1 MARQAFQVSPG
12 LPSFCFDL
20 TSYLGR
26 VHQNNTICLVLA
38 FLPFHT
44 SPMLSTVLS
53 LIPDNLSPTLR
64 FLHPYVQSLANPPH
78 HAIVHAASTNRQ
90 LFTALSAFVLKS
102 SHLGLQH
109 PILYSFWAAI
119 ASEAVAAMLDQ
130 GRSARREAQK
140 QNQED
145 IVLLL
150 LPILNNG
157 LCADNVSDLR
167 VGCYMILTI
176 LASKA
181 SLDDAV
187 TSVMMEA
194 VTSEWAQ
201 TSHAGLIC
209 LSVLAEQKR
218 TAGLPK
224 KAFRA
229 VTALE
234 CLDDDLMELNTQ
246 YKIDKLVLGV
256 ALGIVSGLENARDAS
271 GLRLLRTLM
280 EAKIMSD
287 ASIKVVIKSLISR
300 LQMTTPN
307 LNSRFDVQ
315 GSFADLVLR
324 LHDSKDIGAIIHSSM
339 AESNFGWGSLEKK
352 LQMVI
357 RSKDSTPEQLV
368 EDVGMKDADGHTT
381 PGDFETLT
389 SRIPTRTAYEIS
401 FLSHSDSYVYSSLAH
416 AFLSIYT
423 STIDLERFSDLPVL
437 RKTLGMTEPLF
448 LSFFVRI
455 WCGHGPAKA
464 RTAAIWAVVEY
475 LRKETLAADVQMLL
489 PYILYALADK
499 SSSVRRAAA
508 DLVLVLAFAYR
519 TMADKGIR
527 DADKP
532 ILGQQQIYGQGS
544 ETQAVIWLSNKEAAR
559 IIVDLMVPGL
569 EECILD
575 GSYVSQLLSDNLNG
589 TALSRG
595 SKTIQKELKKSLR
608 LALLSSICS
617 HVLNTPL
624 FAVKFRL
631 LQMLNQVPKV
641 GSISRTK
648 LLLPL
653 LSIIRERGQHE
664 LERICDQEN
673 LSSSELLDRVVSIVV
688 PGDREGIQALK
699 SVIEPQ
705 DILNFPGLRVAA
717 LRRLQ
722 TNWTSIKVDL
732 QHSLAKTLLESA
744 VGNLES
750 GAKSDQDT
758 EAMETLRMLPL
769 STAILQSFL
778 ENLPS
783 ISDNLQEKL
792 PVSKRRRTTHSHS
805 NETGTPNDTTPASV
819 VRQSTFVLELVG
831 DANPER
837 RPELLGYLF
846 QIMRDLQRA
855 QSFPV
860 TAVVYMQVLAIE
872 SMLAIV
878 KNAGVRTHRSY
889 AVKDIY

>member
-1 MARQAFQVSPG
+1 MYFV
-12 LPSFCFDL
+12 L
-20 TSYLGR
+20 TNSLDR
-26 VHQNNTICLVLA
+26 VHQNNTMCLVLA

-64 FLHPYVQSLANPPH
+64 FLHPYVKSLANPPH

-90 LFTALSAFVLKS
+90 LFTAMSAFVLKS

-109 PILYSFWAAI
+109 PILYSFWASI
-119 ASEAVAAMLDQ
+119 ATQAVAAMLDQ
-130 GRSARREAQK
+130 GRCARREARK
-140 QNQED
+140 QNHED

-150 LPILNNG
+150 LPILNDG
-157 LCADNVSDLR
+157 LCADNVPDIR

-181 SLDDAV
+181 SLDDAA

-229 VTALE
+229 VVALE

-246 YKIDKLVLGV
+246 YRIDKLVLGI

-271 GLRLLRTLM
+271 GLRLLRTLL
-280 EAKIMSD
+280 EAKILSD
-287 ASIKVVIKSLISR
+287 ASIKAVIMSLISR
-300 LQMTTPN
+300 FQMTPPH
-307 LNSRFDVQ
+307 LNSKFDVQ
-315 GSFADLVLR
+315 GSIADLILH
-324 LHDSKDIGAIIHSSM
+324 LHDLEDIGAITHSSM
-339 AESNFGWGSLEKK
+339 AESNFGWDSLEKE
-352 LQMVI
+352 LRSVI
-357 RSKDSTPEQLV
+357 RSKDSTPGQLV
-368 EDVGMKDADGHTT
+368 EDAAMKDADCHTT

-423 STIDLERFSDLPVL
+423 STTDLERFSDLPVL

-455 WCGHGPAKA
+455 WCGQGPAKA
-464 RTAAIWAVVEY
+464 RTAAIWTVVEY
-475 LRKETLAADVQMLL
+475 LRKETLVADVQMLL
-489 PYILYALADK
+489 PYILYALADI

-519 TMADKGIR
+519 TMADKGVR
-527 DADKP
+527 DAHKP

-544 ETQAVIWLSNKEAAR
+544 QTQAVIWLSNKEAAR

-575 GSYVSQLLSDNLNG
+575 GSHVSQLLSDNLNG
-589 TALSRG
+589 PALSQG

-617 HVLNTPL
+617 HVVYTPL
-624 FAVKFRL
+624 LAVKFRL
-631 LQMLNQVPKV
+631 LKMLNQVPKV

-648 LLLPL
+648 LLRPL
-653 LSIIRERGQHE
+653 LSIIMQRGQHE
-664 LERICDQEN
+664 FERICNEEHLN
-673 LSSSELLDRVVSIVV
+673 SSDFLDRVVSIVV

-699 SVIEPQ
+699 SIIEPQ
-705 DILNFPGLRVAA
+705 GILNFPGLRVAA
-717 LRRLQ
+717 LHRLQ
-722 TNWTSIKVDL
+722 NIWTSIKVDL
-732 QHSLAKTLLESA
+732 QHSLAKSLLESA
-744 VGNLES
+744 VGNLGS

-758 EAMETLRMLPL
+758 EAMETLRILPL
-769 STAILQSFL
+769 STAILLSFL

-783 ISDNLQEKL
+783 VSDNIQEKL
-792 PVSKRRRTTHSHS
+792 PVSKRRRTIHSHS
-805 NETGTPNDTTPASV
+805 NESGTPSELTPASV

-831 DANPER
+831 DAKIER
-837 RPELLGYLF
+837 RYELLGCLF

-860 TAVVYMQVLAIE
+860 TAVGYMQVLAIE

-878 KNAGVRTHRSY
+878 NNADVRSH
-889 AVKDIY
+889 

>member
-1 MARQAFQVSPG
+1 MVYFV
-12 LPSFCFDL
+12 L
-20 TSYLGR
+20 TSYLDR
-26 VHQNNTICLVLA
+26 VHQNNTICLVFA

-44 SPMLSTVLS
+44 SPILSTVLS

-64 FLHPYVQSLANPPH
+64 FLHPYVQSLVNPPH

-90 LFTALSAFVLKS
+90 LFTAMNSFVLKS

-109 PILYSFWAAI
+109 PILYSFWASI

-130 GRSARREAQK
+130 GRCARRESQK
-140 QNQED
+140 QNHED

-150 LPILNNG
+150 LPILNDG
-157 LCADNVSDLR
+157 LCADNVPDLR

-187 TSVMMEA
+187 ISAMMEA

-224 KAFRA
+224 KAFKA

-234 CLDDDLMELNTQ
+234 CLDDDLVELNTQ
-246 YKIDKLVLGV
+246 YKIDKLVQGV
-256 ALGIVSGLENARDAS
+256 ALGIVSGLESARDAS
-271 GLRLLRTLM
+271 GLRLLRTLL

-287 ASIKVVIKSLISR
+287 ASIKAVIMMLISR
-300 LQMTTPN
+300 FQTTTPH

-315 GSFADLVLR
+315 GSLADLILR
-324 LHDSKDIGAIIHSSM
+324 LHNSKDIGPITHSSM
-339 AESNFGWGSLEKK
+339 AESNFGWGSLQKE
-352 LQMVI
+352 LQSVV

-368 EDVGMKDADGHTT
+368 EDVGMKDAGRHTT
-381 PGDFETLT
+381 PGDFEALT

-401 FLSHSDSYVYSSLAH
+401 FLSHSDSYVYSSLVQ

-437 RKTLGMTEPLF
+437 RKPLGMTEPLF

-455 WCGHGPAKA
+455 WCGHSPPKA
-464 RTAAIWAVVEY
+464 RRAAIWTVVEY

-489 PYILYALADK
+489 PYILYALADI
-499 SSSVRRAAA
+499 SSIVRRAAA

-544 ETQAVIWLSNKEAAR
+544 ETQAVIWLSNNEAAR

-589 TALSRG
+589 PALSKG

-608 LALLSSICS
+608 LALLRSICS
-617 HVLNTPL
+617 HVLYTPL
-624 FAVKFRL
+624 FAVKFCL
-631 LQMLNQVPKV
+631 LKMLNQVPKV
-641 GSISRTK
+641 GSISRTQ
-648 LLLPL
+648 LLRPL
-653 LSIIRERGQHE
+653 LSIIMKRGQHE
-664 LERICDQEN
+664 LERICDEEHLN
-673 LSSSELLDRVVSIVV
+673 SSEFLDRVVSIVV

-699 SVIEPQ
+699 SIIEPQ
-705 DILNFPGLRVAA
+705 EILNFPGLRVAA
-717 LRRLQ
+717 LHRLQ
-722 TNWTSIKVDL
+722 TIWTSIKVDL
-732 QHSLAKTLLESA
+732 QHSLAKSLLESA
-744 VGNLES
+744 VGNLGS

-758 EAMETLRMLPL
+758 EAMETLRILPL
-769 STAILQSFL
+769 STAILQSFF
-778 ENLPS
+778 EGLPS
-783 ISDNLQEKL
+783 ISENLQEKL
-792 PVSKRRRTTHSHS
+792 PVSKRRRTVHSHS
-805 NETGTPNDTTPASV
+805 NETGMPSERTPTSV
-819 VRQSTFVLELVG
+819 VRQSTLVLELVG
-831 DANPER
+831 DAKIER
-837 RPELLGYLF
+837 RPELLGCLF

-860 TAVVYMQVLAIE
+860 SAVGYMQVLAIE
-872 SMLAIV
+872 GMLAIV
-878 KNAGVRTHRSY
+878 KNADVRTH
-889 AVKDIY
+889 

>member
-1 MARQAFQVSPG
+1 MARQTFQVSRG
-12 LPSFCFDL
+12 LPSVYFVL
-20 TSYLGR
+20 TSYLDR
-26 VHQNNTICLVLA
+26 VHQNNTVCLVLA

-53 LIPDNLSPTLR
+53 LIPDDLSPTLR
-64 FLHPYVQSLANPPH
+64 FLRPYVQSPANPPH

-90 LFTALSAFVLKS
+90 LFTAMSAFVLKS

-109 PILYSFWAAI
+109 SILYSFWASI
-119 ASEAVAAMLDQ
+119 ATEAVAAMLDQ
-130 GRSARREAQK
+130 GRCARREARK
-140 QNQED
+140 QNHED

-150 LPILNNG
+150 LPILNDG
-157 LCADNVSDLR
+157 LCADNVPDLR

-229 VTALE
+229 VIALE

-246 YKIDKLVLGV
+246 YRTDKLVLGI

-271 GLRLLRTLM
+271 GLRLLRTLL

-287 ASIKVVIKSLISR
+287 ASIRAVIMSLISR
-300 LQMTTPN
+300 FQMTTPH
-307 LNSRFDVQ
+307 LNSKFDVQ
-315 GSFADLVLR
+315 GSMADLILH
-324 LHDSKDIGAIIHSSM
+324 LHDSKDIRAIIHSSM
-339 AESNFGWGSLEKK
+339 TDSNFGWDSLEKE
-352 LQMVI
+352 LQSVI
-357 RSKDSTPEQLV
+357 RSKDSTPGQLV
-368 EDVGMKDADGHTT
+368 EDARMKDADCHTT

-416 AFLSIYT
+416 TFLSIYT
-423 STIDLERFSDLPVL
+423 STTDLEKFSDLPVL

-464 RTAAIWAVVEY
+464 RTAAIWTVVEY
-475 LRKETLAADVQMLL
+475 LRKETLVADVQMLL
-489 PYILYALADK
+489 PYILYALADI
-499 SSSVRRAAA
+499 SSGVRRAAA
-508 DLVLVLAFAYR
+508 DLVLVLALAYR

-527 DADKP
+527 DADRP

-589 TALSRG
+589 PALSQG

-617 HVLNTPL
+617 HVLYTPL

-631 LQMLNQVPKV
+631 LKMLNQVPKV

-648 LLLPL
+648 LLRPL
-653 LSIIRERGQHE
+653 LSIIMQRGQHE
-664 LERICDQEN
+664 FERICDEEH
-673 LSSSELLDRVVSIVV
+673 LDSSEFLDRVVSIVV

-699 SVIEPQ
+699 AIIEPQ
-705 DILNFPGLRVAA
+705 GILNFPGLRVAA

-722 TNWTSIKVDL
+722 IIWTSVKVDL
-732 QHSLAKTLLESA
+732 QHSLAKSLLESA
-744 VGNLES
+744 VGNLGS

-758 EAMETLRMLPL
+758 EAMETLRILPL

-783 ISDNLQEKL
+783 VSDNIQEKL
-792 PVSKRRRTTHSHS
+792 PVSKRRRTIHSHS
-805 NETGTPNDTTPASV
+805 NESGTPSERTPASV

-831 DANPER
+831 DAKIER
-837 RPELLGYLF
+837 RHELLGCLF

-860 TAVVYMQVLAIE
+860 TAVGYMQVLAME

-878 KNAGVRTHRSY
+878 NNADVRTH
-889 AVKDIY
+889 